1 LARRLQLEWQRLE
14 GETQMQST
22 MKDRIM
28 RGIWAVCGLAAGA
41 AFALQPGK
49 REVRTMVLPGNSGY
63 IRYEVLPGDDDLPPG
78 EMTVIH
84 KDAPPAPPADTQ
96 AQTQATTQTQA
107 EAAPNDSPQTR
118 RRMAER
124 QRQRALCAPI
134 RGKLAARLLELR
146 GLEVDPGFAEW
157 LTHNVTI
164 GSEGVAELQLIGP
177 DPLLY
182 EAVRNDLIARSLAE
196 DLAQCQSAAR

>member
-1 LARRLQLEWQRLE
+1 
-14 GETQMQST
+14 MQST
-22 MKDRIM
+22 TKDRVM

-49 REVRTMVLPGNSGY
+49 REVRTMILPGDSGY

-84 KDAPPAPPADTQ
+84 EDAPPAPPTETQ
-96 AQTQATTQTQA
+96 AQAQSKTETQT
-107 EAAPNDSPQTR
+107 EADTADDSRQTHR
-118 RRMAER
+118 RTAER
-124 QRQRALCAPI
+124 QWQYALCAPI
-134 RGKLAARLLELR
+134 RGKLAARLLQLR

-157 LTHNVTI
+157 LTHNLTI
-164 GSEGVAELQLIGP
+164 GSEGVPQLQLIGP
-177 DPLLY
+177 DPLLF

-196 DLAQCQSAAR
+196 ELAQCQSAAR

>member
-1 LARRLQLEWQRLE
+1 
-14 GETQMQST
+14 
-22 MKDRIM
+22 M

-49 REVRTMVLPGNSGY
+49 REVRTLILPGNGGY

-78 EMTVIH
+78 EMNVIH
-84 KDAPPAPPADTQ
+84 EDAPPAPPADTQ
-96 AQTQATTQTQA
+96 AQTQTRTQTQA
-107 EAAPNDSPQTR
+107 KAEPNDSPQTR

-157 LTHNVTI
+157 LTHNVTF
-164 GSEGVAELQLIGP
+164 GSEGVPELQLIGP
-177 DPLLY
+177 DPLLF
-182 EAVRNDLIARSLAE
+182 EAVRSDLIARSLAE
-196 DLAQCQSAAR
+196 DLAECQSAAR

>member
-1 LARRLQLEWQRLE
+1 LARRLQLQWQRLE
-14 GETQMQST
+14 GELQMQST
-22 MKDRIM
+22 TKDRAM

-41 AFALQPGK
+41 AFAVQPGK
-49 REVRTMVLPGNSGY
+49 RVVRTMILPGDSGY

-84 KDAPPAPPADTQ
+84 EDAPPAPPSDTQ
-96 AQTQATTQTQA
+96 AQTQTRTQTQT
-107 EAAPNDSPQTR
+107 EPDTSEDSRQT

-124 QRQRALCAPI
+124 QQSLCAPI
-134 RGKLAARLLELR
+134 RGKLAARLLQLR

-157 LTHNVTI
+157 LTHNVAI
-164 GSEGVAELQLIGP
+164 GSEGVPQLQLIGP
-177 DPLLY
+177 DPLLF

-196 DLAQCQSAAR
+196 ELAQCQSAAR

>member
-1 LARRLQLEWQRLE
+1 
-14 GETQMQST
+14 MQST

-49 REVRTMVLPGNSGY
+49 REVRTMILPGNSGY

-84 KDAPPAPPADTQ
+84 EDAPPAPPADTQ
-96 AQTQATTQTQA
+96 AQTKTQTQTEA
-107 EAAPNDSPQTR
+107 EPEAADDSPQTR
-118 RRMAER
+118 QRMAER
-124 QRQRALCAPI
+124 QRQRELCAPI
-134 RGKLAARLLELR
+134 RGKLAARLLQLR

-157 LTHNVTI
+157 LTHNVTM
-164 GSEGVAELQLIGP
+164 GSEGVPQLQLIGP
-177 DPLLY
+177 DPLLF

-196 DLAQCQSAAR
+196 ELAQCQSAAG